1 MIMLDTAY
9 GKHLNVLFL
18 KLGLLDKLTNEAGT
32 ESLSY
37 VTNLNRTKQLSK
49 LNTATILKHF
59 FFSNTDLQKCMMMRI
74 KLYILN
80 FKKCVKPCRT
90 VNFI

>member
-49 LNTATILKHF
+49 LNTANIFKHF
-59 FFSNTDLQKCMMMRI
+59 FLAIQTYKN
-74 KLYILN
+74 
-80 FKKCVKPCRT
+80 V
-90 VNFI
+90 